1 MSENNI
7 QCPSCGGPVQNPEG
21 KDKISCCYCG
31 QSFVAEEVNEGTS
44 KIKPKNEKMYN
55 YLIMADTAKSGGDNK
70 EAILYYN
77 KVLEEDP
84 TYSAAWYGKGISVA
98 NTGTVGKPKISEAT
112 AAFKNAVLNAKDK
125 KATKKTVAITLAHTV
140 HITHDSIRDHAEE
153 FGDFIKNEP
162 VIEYMHKFASY
173 AEALNYAF
181 ELHPTEEIADLVIDE
196 IYKFSTTKYMVIV
209 KDLDKMCNGWAKKCI
224 DFKKKAD
231 KEYEAPNWSEK
242 ENSGRGAS
250 TKTSTKWESKGPK
263 SKVVAGTLGILLGL
277 FGAHKFYL
285 GYNKQGAIMLV
296 LSILFYPVMIL
307 IGLIEGIMYLLKSE
321 EDFTST
327 YVDNKKGWF

>member
-1 MSENNI
+1 MSDNI

-70 EAILYYN
+70 EALLYYN

-98 NTGTVGKPKISEAT
+98 YTGTVGKPKISEAT
-112 AAFKNAVLNAKDK
+112 AAFKNAVKNAKDK
-125 KATKKTVAITLAHTV
+125 KATKKTVAITLANTV

-153 FGDFIKNEP
+153 FGDFLKPEP
-162 VIEYMHKFASY
+162 VIEYMYKFASY
-173 AEALNYAF
+173 AEALSYAF

-196 IYKFSTTKYMVIV
+196 IYKFSTTQYLV
-209 KDLDKMCNGWAKKCI
+209 KGENVEKMCNDWAKKCI

-231 KEYEAPNWSEK
+231 KEYEAPEWGKIEDDGEGSCFVATATMGSYGHPTVLQLRLFRDEYLIK
-242 ENSGRGAS
+242 RRWGRS
-250 TKTSTKWESKGPK
+250 FTKLYYKLGPYPANVISK
-263 SKVVAGTLGILLGL
+263 SQIL
-277 FGAHKFYL
+277 K
-285 GYNKQGAIMLV
+285 K
-296 LSILFYPVMIL
+296 LS
-307 IGLIEGIMYLLKSE
+307 YLLIVKPLAIIASKI
-321 EDFTST
+321 TK
-327 YVDNKKGWF
+327 VNN